1 MRAASLGEREVEIA
15 LIVGAAVVAF
25 IAFKGIKGA
34 AAAATGAVVDAAGGI
49 ITGADQAIGIDGP
62 LGFPPGFAGTNDAGV
77 TRWIMDHPNGGYS
90 SAVYRSTASALYGAL
105 RMDEG
110 SGTMPPADSALYQM
124 FPPFS
129 GTSGSW

>member
-1 MRAASLGEREVEIA
+1 MKSIEGIGAETL
-15 LIVGAAVVAF
+15 LIVGAVALGF
-25 IAFKGIKGA
+25 IALKGVKGA
-34 AAAATGAVVDAAGGI
+34 ASAVTGAVVDAAGNI
-49 ITGADQAIGIDGP
+49 ITGADEAIGIDGP

-90 SAVYRSTASALYGAL
+90 SAVYRSTATALYGAL

-110 SGTMPPADSALYQM
+110 SGTIPPRDSALYEM

-129 GTSGSW
+129 GVSGSW